1 MEACLFLRIC
11 YNKQKQEGE
20 MGKRYILAVLLL
32 AGMCSGAAAALPEI
46 ALLPPDKTRGTAVMQ
61 ALSERKSTRVF
72 APEKLTRRDLSDL
85 LWAANGVNRPDGKRT
100 APSALNRQDI
110 DVYAAFEEGVYRY
123 DAPSH
128 SLVPVAEGDVRPVK
142 APVVLLLVAKEDT
155 DYAPIDAGIVSQ
167 NIYLFCSGVG
177 LATVTRGSM
186 DADKLAKALKLTGKQ
201 KVILNQPVG
210 YFQKTS
216 KEKQAE
222 KKGEK

>member
-1 MEACLFLRIC
+1 
-11 YNKQKQEGE
+11 

-32 AGMCSGAAAALPEI
+32 AGMCSGAEAALPEI

-142 APVVLLLVAKEDT
+142 VPVVLLLVAKEDT

-167 NIYLFCSGVG
+167 NIYLLCSGVG
-177 LATVTRGSM
+177 LSTVTRGSM
-186 DADKLAKALKLTGKQ
+186 NADKLAKAKKQ
-201 KVILNQPVG
+201 KKKKKVILNQPVG
-210 YFQKTS
+210 YFQKTT

>member
-1 MEACLFLRIC
+1 
-11 YNKQKQEGE
+11 

-46 ALLPPDKTRGTAVMQ
+46 ALLPPVNTGGTAVMQ
-61 ALSERKSTRVF
+61 ARSERKSTRVF
-72 APEKLTRRDLSDL
+72 APEKLTRRYLSDL

-155 DYAPIDAGIVSQ
+155 DYAPKEGGMWGQIIYCFGSAG
-167 NIYLFCSGVG
+167 GW
-177 LATVTRGSM
+177 AR
-186 DADKLAKALKLTGKQ
+186 
-201 KVILNQPVG
+201 
-210 YFQKTS
+210 
-216 KEKQAE
+216 
-222 KKGEK
+222 

>member
-1 MEACLFLRIC
+1 
-11 YNKQKQEGE
+11 

-61 ALSERKSTRVF
+61 ALSERKSSRVF

-155 DYAPIDAGIVSQ
+155 HRRGHCVAK
-167 NIYLFCSGVG
+167 YLPVLFRRGVG
-177 LATVTRGSM
+177 YGNARLHGRGQADQSAEADGATKSHFKPAGRLFPKNKQG
-186 DADKLAKALKLTGKQ
+186 KTG
-201 KVILNQPVG
+201 
-210 YFQKTS
+210 
-216 KEKQAE
+216 
-222 KKGEK
+222 GEKRRKIINH

>member
-1 MEACLFLRIC
+1 M
-11 YNKQKQEGE
+11 
-20 MGKRYILAVLLL
+20 
-32 AGMCSGAAAALPEI
+32 
-46 ALLPPDKTRGTAVMQ
+46 
-61 ALSERKSTRVF
+61 
-72 APEKLTRRDLSDL
+72 
-85 LWAANGVNRPDGKRT
+85 
-100 APSALNRQDI
+100 
-110 DVYAAFEEGVYRY
+110 
-123 DAPSH
+123 
-128 SLVPVAEGDVRPVK
+128 
-142 APVVLLLVAKEDT
+142 LLLVAKEDT

-186 DADKLAKALKLTGKQ
+186 DADKLAKALKLTGQQ